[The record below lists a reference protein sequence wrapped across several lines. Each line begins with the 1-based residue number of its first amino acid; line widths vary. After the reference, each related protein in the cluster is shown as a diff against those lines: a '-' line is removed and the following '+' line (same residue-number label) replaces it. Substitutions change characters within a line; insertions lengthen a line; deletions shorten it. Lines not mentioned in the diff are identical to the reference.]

1 MARHDP
7 ARAAAILRRAREEA
21 KAAGSPSVEAEHALL
36 AIAAH
41 KGTEAQRI
49 LATAGLDHATILGT
63 LDREFE
69 ESLAGAGVSL
79 SAFALP
85 PASRHH
91 EGIPR
96 WGASVKLALHRA
108 PKTGPG
114 GRLDARRLLLG
125 ILRAQVGTVPR
136 ALSLAGVDRA
146 GLAAT
151 AEQALT
157 PRGAPQG
164 AG

>member
-1 MARHDP
+1 MARNDP

-21 KAAGSPSVEAEHALL
+21 MATGSASVEAQHVLL

-49 LATAGLDHATILGT
+49 LATAGLDHAAVLEA

-79 SAFALP
+79 GSFGLP
-85 PASRHH
+85 PASRRH
-91 EGIPR
+91 EGAPR
-96 WGASVKLALHRA
+96 WGSSFKLVVQRA
-108 PKTGPG
+108 PRSGPG
-114 GRLDARRLLLG
+114 ERLDATRLLLG
-125 ILRAQVGTVPR
+125 ILRAQVGIVPR
-136 ALSLAGVDRA
+136 ALSLAGIDRA

-151 AEQALT
+151 TEQALT
-157 PRGAPQG
+157 AGAQH
-164 AG
+164 

>member
-1 MARHDP
+1 MARNDP
-7 ARAAAILRRAREEA
+7 ARVAAILHRAREEA
-21 KAAGSPSVEAEHALL
+21 KAGGSPSVEAEHVLL

-49 LATAGLDHATILGT
+49 LATVGLDHAAILAA

-79 SAFALP
+79 SAFSLP
-85 PASRHH
+85 SASVRHDR
-91 EGIPR
+91 IPR
-96 WGASVKLALHRA
+96 WGTSFKLALQRA
-108 PKTGPG
+108 PKGGPV
-114 GRLDARRLLLG
+114 GRLDSTRLLLG
-125 ILRAQVGTVPR
+125 ILRARIGTVAR

-146 GLAAT
+146 ALAAR

-157 PRGAPQG
+157 GGGP
-164 AG
+164 

>member
-1 MARHDP
+1 MGRNDP

-21 KAAGSPSVEAEHALL
+21 RAVGSPSVGAEHVLL

-49 LATAGLDHATILGT
+49 LATAGLDHAAVLEA

-79 SAFALP
+79 SAFGLP
-85 PASRHH
+85 PALRRH
-91 EGIPR
+91 EGAPR
-96 WGASVKLALHRA
+96 WGTSFKLAVQRA
-108 PKTGPG
+108 PRSGPG
-114 GRLDARRLLLG
+114 ERLDATRLLLG
-125 ILRAQVGTVPR
+125 ILRAQVGIVPR
-136 ALSLAGVDRA
+136 ALSLAGVDRV
-146 GLAAT
+146 GLAART
-151 AEQALT
+151 EQALT
-157 PRGAPQG
+157 TRGAPQG